1 MTSLY
6 RDAALSHPSR
16 LGYLLIALAACAAVV
31 AGLGAVSLGADPL
44 RAMAVG
50 IGYGA
55 TIVLFAFGA
64 EPLARRLPPT
74 PLVQGAFLAL
84 WAGAMLLSYR
94 LVAVLQQPDK
104 AVLDTAVLAQLA
116 VIAALA
122 FAVAF
127 LRARRQ
133 RH

>member
-16 LGYLLIALAACAAVV
+16 LGYLLIALAACVSVV
-31 AGLGAVSLGADPL
+31 AGVGAVSLGAEPL

-55 TIVLFAFGA
+55 SIVLFAFGA
-64 EPLARRLPPT
+64 EPLARRLPAKPA
-74 PLVQGAFLAL
+74 VQAAY
-84 WAGAMLLSYR
+84 WAVWVGAMLLSYR

-104 AVLDTAVLAQLA
+104 AVFDTTLLLQLA

-122 FAVAF
+122 FAVVF

-133 RH
+133 PH

>member
-16 LGYLLIALAACAAVV
+16 LGYLLIALAACVAVV
-31 AGLGAVSLGADPL
+31 AGVGAVTLGAEPL

-55 TIVLFAFGA
+55 TITLFAFGA
-64 EPLARRLPPT
+64 EPLARRLPAAPA
-74 PLVQGAFLAL
+74 VQGAFWAV

-104 AVLDTAVLAQLA
+104 AVFDNTLLMQLA
-116 VIAALA
+116 VVVALA
-122 FAVAF
+122 FAVVF
-127 LRARRQ
+127 LRVRRQ